1 MGSGHQCHEN
11 GPQKVGTQS
20 ECHGQSHHETDR
32 TQSFMLEFAEFSG
45 MTNARAVMAK
55 CGKQDKSKEDSAKN
69 PSPTDVEEDDM
80 EVDKHRKTGKRSTGE
95 KSVESTC
102 DATTQHAWAV
112 VKLGN
117 RHHVMHV
124 EHVRTEERG
133 NETHYLVKYEN
144 EEASMEHWVRTK
156 DLFNTEPDAEAAAE
170 ERSAKR

>member
-1 MGSGHQCHEN
+1 MIWLHSEASWRMSLGFVVTDEN
-11 GPQKVGTQS
+11 
-20 ECHGQSHHETDR
+20 
-32 TQSFMLEFAEFSG
+32 
-45 MTNARAVMAK
+45 
-55 CGKQDKSKEDSAKN
+55 SKTT
-69 PSPTDVEEDDM
+69 PTDAEVVVKDDM

-102 DATTQHAWAV
+102 DATPQHAWAV

-117 RHHVMHV
+117 RHHAMHV

-156 DLFNTEPDAEAAAE
+156 DLFTSEPDAEAAAE